1 MSIRGI
7 EVYYYAVCK
16 RKLWLFH
23 RGIGFEEQY
32 DRVQEGQVLHEYS
45 YGKLEKEINIDDM
58 AVMDAVDGD
67 WIREVKISSKMES
80 ADRLQM
86 LYYLYLLKERGVE
99 KKGLL
104 SYPKEKKTT
113 ELELGLDENM
123 EVLAAIEGVKSVISG
138 KLPRYRKVK
147 ICAKCAYRDFCESG
161 ESGDEE

>member
-32 DRVQEGQVLHEYS
+32 DRVQEGKVLHEYA

-58 AVMDAVDGD
+58 AVVDAVDGE

-86 LYYLYLLKERGVE
+86 LYYLYLLQQRGVE

-104 SYPKEKKTT
+104 SYPKEKKTI
-113 ELELGLDENM
+113 EVILGLDEHL
-123 EVLAAIEGVKSVISG
+123 EVLAALEGVQHILDG
-138 KLPRYRKVK
+138 TLPRYRKVK

-161 ESGDEE
+161 ESGDEK

>member
-32 DRVQEGQVLHEYS
+32 DRVQEGKVLHEYA

-58 AVMDAVDGD
+58 AVVDAVDGE

-113 ELELGLDENM
+113 ELKLGLDENM

-138 KLPRYRKVK
+138 ELPRYRKVK

-161 ESGDEE
+161 ESGDEK